1 LIAVMQGFVEAV
13 IFAWQQIP
21 QDLLAE
27 ISNCV

>member
-1 LIAVMQGFVEAV
+1 MQGFVEAV